1 MGLFV
6 STMLAYQVIQLLAYH
21 QREKLTSRCS
31 LDADDFSESDTDT
44 LMDDHL
50 SDSPVLVSRDGFVV
64 TLQLN
69 RPERMNAVSLD
80 LYRTLER
87 ELSKHAGDPEVRA
100 LIITGSER
108 AFCVGADLN
117 AHARGTG
124 GEDARKVYV
133 EAAQTVNR
141 RIQTIPKIVVAAATG
156 HAIGAGFELLI
167 ACDLSVVSED
177 AKYRFPELS
186 LGTFVGGGV
195 TRGLLQRV
203 GRGRTNELL
212 FLCPMLTGREAFEAG
227 LVNRAVPASEVMET
241 AKAFAREAAARAPIS
256 VARAKALL
264 NQAGQLPLDD
274 VLDLES
280 DALLACM
287 NSTDWAEGL
296 AAFHE
301 KREPKFMGE

>member
-1 MGLFV
+1 MV
-6 STMLAYQVIQLLAYH
+6 
-21 QREKLTSRCS
+21 
-31 LDADDFSESDTDT
+31 
-44 LMDDHL
+44 DHL
-50 SDSPVLVSRDGFVV
+50 SDSPVLVSRDASVV

-80 LYRTLER
+80 LYRALDR
-87 ELSKHAGDPEVRA
+87 ELSEHAEDPDVRA

-108 AFCVGADLN
+108 AFCVGADLD

-124 GEDARKVYV
+124 GEESRKVYV

-141 RIQTIPKIVVAAATG
+141 RIQTMPKIVVAAATG
-156 HAIGAGFELLI
+156 HAIGAGFELLM
-167 ACDLSVVSED
+167 ACDLSVVSET
-177 AKYRFPELS
+177 AKFRFPELG

-203 GRGRTNELL
+203 GRTKAHELL

-227 LVNRAVPASEVMET
+227 LVNRAVPASDVMDT
-241 AKAFAREAAARAPIS
+241 ATAIAREVAARAPGSI
-256 VARAKALL
+256 ARAKAVLS
-264 NQAGQLPLDD
+264 QAGHLPLDE

-280 DALLACM
+280 EALLACM
-287 NSTDWAEGL
+287 NTRDWAEGI

-301 KREPKFMGE
+301 KREPKFRGGGE